1 MKTMARED
9 VMINM
14 PSDIDLLRDRPWSD
28 GMIRKIATEEL
39 AKLAFEKT
47 AHLQREFMSVG
58 VFVAYWRALQQ
69 GATEAVRKQRQA
81 Y

>member
-1 MKTMARED
+1 MSTMARED

-14 PSDIDLLRDRPWSD
+14 PSDIDMLSDRPWSD

-39 AKLAFEKT
+39 AKLAFEKS
-47 AHLQREFMSVG
+47 AHLRREFMGVG

-69 GATEAVRKQRQA
+69 RATEAVRKQQKAR
-81 Y
+81 